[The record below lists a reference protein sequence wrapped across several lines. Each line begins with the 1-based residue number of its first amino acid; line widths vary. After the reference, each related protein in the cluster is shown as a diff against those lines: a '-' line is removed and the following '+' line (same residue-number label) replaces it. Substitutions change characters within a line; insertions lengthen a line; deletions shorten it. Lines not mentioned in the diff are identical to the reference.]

1 MCALQAAVGRAGKG
15 VVVKFFEDFTVGEL
29 EVLDAAYVVTEEE
42 IREVGER
49 WDPQPF
55 HIDPE
60 AAQQSPFGGLVASSV
75 HLFAMAV
82 SLSNTGTKH
91 DPVAAVSALG
101 FDKMRLHAPAR
112 PGDELFVRIEVI
124 EARRSKSQP
133 ALGVVHNRAEM
144 LNQHDELVFSYE
156 SAFLVQQRP

>member
-1 MCALQAAVGRAGKG
+1 M
-15 VVVKFFEDFTVGEL
+15 KFFEDFTVGEV
-29 EVLDAAYVVTEEE
+29 EVLDATYVVTEEE

-82 SLSNTGTKH
+82 SLSMTGTKH

-124 EARRSKSQP
+124 EARRSTSQP
-133 ALGVVHNRAEM
+133 ALGVVHTRAEM
-144 LNQHDELVFSYE
+144 LNQHDDLVFSYE

>member
-1 MCALQAAVGRAGKG
+1 
-15 VVVKFFEDFTVGEL
+15 VVVKFFEDFTVGEV
-29 EVLDAAYVVTEEE
+29 EVFDATYVVTEEE

-82 SLSNTGTKH
+82 SLSMTGTKH

-124 EARRSKSQP
+124 EARRSTSQP
-133 ALGVVHNRAEM
+133 ALGVVQNRAEM

>member
-1 MCALQAAVGRAGKG
+1 
-15 VVVKFFEDFTVGEL
+15 
-29 EVLDAAYVVTEEE
+29 VTEEE

-60 AAQQSPFGGLVASSV
+60 AAAQSPFGGLVASSV
-75 HLFAMAV
+75 HLFAMGV
-82 SLSNTGTKH
+82 SLSMTGTKD

-112 PGDELFVRIEVI
+112 PGDELLVRTEVI
-124 EARRSKSQP
+124 EARPSKGQP
-133 ALGVVHNRAEM
+133 GLGVVRNRS
-144 LNQHDELVFSYE
+144 ELVNQRDQVIFSYE
-156 SAFLVQQRP
+156 SAFLVQRRP